1 MALYD
6 NQHWLL
12 SHIRDSFLAT
22 DDTGVHRINLGM
34 CEMVMLGED
43 IPKQMKENGMLQCY
57 PGREESDDEDLDV
70 LAESYDIQMDME
82 FTHRQRSN
90 TAQRLEKMDIER
102 KKAAEVKHVKWEHNP
117 NVVTPTDQSELFQRK
132 DFRKSASLKRGH
144 SLLSEQL
151 EKCPNLPQNPF
162 KEYAKFDGN
171 AQVGTP
177 VRKYRIFMCM
187 LPKEERTYPLQ
198 VVVTATARVLDF
210 IGLICY
216 KYASEH
222 PDHNLKE
229 DISRYGLY
237 ITEDDGEVDWAFPC
251 LDLRETISKFEFTT
265 LGLIEMKPS
274 DLARHNA
281 VSCVEKKDEEDFEGK
296 DKEQEEVANDLA
308 KMEGHT
314 TAMEAPLYQSYR
326 VHIINKMRAKT
337 EIHLGISG
345 EKIEI
350 DPVITGKGAA
360 RFWNRQRAV
369 SYHIDNI
376 AWCEVTETKGSKTMF
391 TLVYTPQSNAPDSF
405 LGQSHSLHQ
414 SASFK
419 NHDFETDSVTAE
431 EIVRKINH
439 ILELHSSA
447 SRKEYLAQKER
458 KAARRKSFH
467 LHR

>member
-12 SHIRDSFLAT
+12 SHIRDSFLST
-22 DDTGVHRINLGM
+22 DDTGM

-43 IPKQMKENGMLQCY
+43 IPKEMKSNGTLQCY
-57 PGREESDDEDLDV
+57 PGMEESDDEDLDA

-82 FTHRQRSN
+82 LSHRQRSN
-90 TAQRLEKMDIER
+90 TAQRLEKMDLER
-102 KKAAEVKHVKWEHNP
+102 KKAAKIKHVKWEHKP
-117 NVVTPTDQSELFQRK
+117 NLLSLAEQSKLFQRK
-132 DFRKSASLKRGH
+132 DFRKKNTTTNKRH
-144 SLLSEQL
+144 SFLSEQIG
-151 EKCPNLPQNPF
+151 KCPNLPQNPF
-162 KEYAKFDGN
+162 TDFAKFDGN
-171 AQVGTP
+171 AQVGIAI
-177 VRKYRIFMCM
+177 RKYRIFMCM

-198 VVVTATARVLDF
+198 IVVIATAKVLEF

-222 PDHNLKE
+222 PNHNLKE
-229 DISRYGLY
+229 DITKYGLY
-237 ITEDDGEVDWAFPC
+237 ITEDDGEVDWDFPC
-251 LDLRETISKFEFTT
+251 LDPGEVISKFEFTT
-265 LGLIEMKPS
+265 LGLVEMKPS
-274 DLARHNA
+274 DRARHNTIRHIETE
-281 VSCVEKKDEEDFEGK
+281 VNEELEVK
-296 DKEQEEVANDLA
+296 DKEQEEVAKDLA

-326 VHIINKMRAKT
+326 VYIINKVRAKT
-337 EIHLGISG
+337 EILLGISG

-350 DPVITGKGAA
+350 DPVITGKGAS

-376 AWCEVTETKGSKTMF
+376 AWCEITENKGSKTIF
-391 TLVYTPQSNAPDSF
+391 TLVYTPHSSTLDS
-405 LGQSHSLHQ
+405 LSASSSQTHSLHQ

-419 NHDFETDSVTAE
+419 NHDFEAYSVTAE
-431 EIVRKINH
+431 EIVKKINH
-439 ILELHSSA
+439 ILELRSSI

>member
-12 SHIRDSFLAT
+12 SHIRDSFLST
-22 DDTGVHRINLGM
+22 DDTGM

-43 IPKQMKENGMLQCY
+43 IPKELRSNGTLQCY
-57 PGREESDDEDLDV
+57 PGMEESDDEDLDA

-82 FTHRQRSN
+82 FSHRQRSN
-90 TAQRLEKMDIER
+90 TAQRLEKMDLER
-102 KKAAEVKHVKWEHNP
+102 KKAAKIKHVKWEHKP
-117 NVVTPTDQSELFQRK
+117 NLLSLAEQSKLFQRK
-132 DFRKSASLKRGH
+132 DFRKKNTTTSKRL
-144 SLLSEQL
+144 SLLSEQI

-162 KEYAKFDGN
+162 TEYAKFDGN
-171 AQVGTP
+171 SQVGIP
-177 VRKYRIFMCM
+177 IRKYRIFMCM

-198 VVVTATARVLDF
+198 IVVIAAAKVLEF

-222 PDHNLKE
+222 PNHSLKE
-229 DISRYGLY
+229 DITKYGLY
-237 ITEDDGEVDWAFPC
+237 ITEDDGEVDWDFPC
-251 LDLRETISKFEFTT
+251 LDPREIISKFEFTT
-265 LGLIEMKPS
+265 LGLVEMKPS
-274 DLARHNA
+274 DRARHNTIKHIETE
-281 VSCVEKKDEEDFEGK
+281 VNEELEGNN
-296 DKEQEEVANDLA
+296 KEQEEVAKDLA

-326 VHIINKMRAKT
+326 VYIINKVRAKT

-350 DPVITGKGAA
+350 DPVITGKGAS

-376 AWCEVTETKGSKTMF
+376 AWCEITENKGSKTIF
-391 TLVYTPQSNAPDSF
+391 TLVYTPHSSTLDS
-405 LGQSHSLHQ
+405 LSASSSQTHSLHQ

-419 NHDFETDSVTAE
+419 NHDFEADSMTAE

-439 ILELHSSA
+439 ILELHSST

>member
-12 SHIRDSFLAT
+12 SHIRDSFLST
-22 DDTGVHRINLGM
+22 DDTGM

-43 IPKQMKENGMLQCY
+43 IPKELRSNGTLQCY
-57 PGREESDDEDLDV
+57 PGMEESDDEDLDA

-82 FTHRQRSN
+82 FSHRQRSN
-90 TAQRLEKMDIER
+90 TAQRLEKMDLER
-102 KKAAEVKHVKWEHNP
+102 KKAAKIKHVKWEHKP
-117 NVVTPTDQSELFQRK
+117 NLLSLAEQSKLFQRK
-132 DFRKSASLKRGH
+132 DFRKKNTTTSKRL
-144 SLLSEQL
+144 SLLSEQI

-162 KEYAKFDGN
+162 TEYAKFDGN
-171 AQVGTP
+171 AQVGIP
-177 VRKYRIFMCM
+177 IRKYRIFMCM

-198 VVVTATARVLDF
+198 IVVIAAAKVLEF

-222 PDHNLKE
+222 PNHSLKE
-229 DISRYGLY
+229 DITKYGLY
-237 ITEDDGEVDWAFPC
+237 ITEDDGEVDWDFPC
-251 LDLRETISKFEFTT
+251 LDPREIISKFEFTT
-265 LGLIEMKPS
+265 LGLVEMKPS
-274 DLARHNA
+274 DRARHNTIKHIETE
-281 VSCVEKKDEEDFEGK
+281 VNEELEGNN
-296 DKEQEEVANDLA
+296 KEQEEVAKDLA

-326 VHIINKMRAKT
+326 VYIINKVRAKT

-350 DPVITGKGAA
+350 DPVITGKGAS

-376 AWCEVTETKGSKTMF
+376 AWCEITENKGSKTIF
-391 TLVYTPQSNAPDSF
+391 TLVYTPHSSTLDNLSASSSQT
-405 LGQSHSLHQ
+405 HSLHQ

-419 NHDFETDSVTAE
+419 NHDFEADSMTAE

-439 ILELHSSA
+439 ILELHSST

>member
-1 MALYD
+1 MAFYD

-12 SHIRDSFLAT
+12 SHIRDSFLST
-22 DDTGVHRINLGM
+22 DDTGM

-43 IPKQMKENGMLQCY
+43 IPKQLKENRILQCY
-57 PGREESDDEDLDV
+57 PGMEESDDDEDLDA

-82 FTHRQRSN
+82 FSHRQRSN

-102 KKAAEVKHVKWEHNP
+102 KKAAKVKHIKWEYNP
-117 NVVTPTDQSELFQRK
+117 NAITSADQLEIFHRK
-132 DFRKSASLKRGH
+132 DFRRKTPLKKGH

-151 EKCPNLPQNPF
+151 EKCPHLPENLY
-162 KEYAKFDGN
+162 KKYAKFDGN
-171 AQVGTP
+171 ALVGVP
-177 VRKYRIFMCM
+177 VRKYRIFMCL
-187 LPKEERTYPLQ
+187 LPKEQRLYPLQ
-198 VVVTATARVLDF
+198 VVVTVSARVLDF

-222 PDHNLKE
+222 PHHTLKK
-229 DISRYGLY
+229 DISHYGLY
-237 ITEDDGEVDWAFPC
+237 ITEDDGELDSAFPC
-251 LDLRETISKFEFTT
+251 LDLDETISKFEFTT
-265 LGLIEMKPS
+265 LGLNEMTPS
-274 DLARHNA
+274 DLARHNKKN
-281 VSCVEKKDEEDFEGK
+281 CTEKKDEEDKERK

-326 VHIINKMRAKT
+326 VYIINKMRAKT

-391 TLVYTPQSNAPDSF
+391 TLVYTPQSSVPDNF
-405 LGQSHSLHQ
+405 PIAGQSHSLHQ

-419 NHDFETDSVTAE
+419 NHDFEADSVTAE

-439 ILELHSSA
+439 ILELHSSQ

>member
-12 SHIRDSFLAT
+12 SHIRDSFLST
-22 DDTGVHRINLGM
+22 DDTGM

-43 IPKQMKENGMLQCY
+43 IPKELRSNGTLQCY
-57 PGREESDDEDLDV
+57 PGMEESDDEDLDA

-82 FTHRQRSN
+82 FSHRQRSN
-90 TAQRLEKMDIER
+90 TAQRLEKMELER
-102 KKAAEVKHVKWEHNP
+102 KKAAKIKHVKWEHKP
-117 NVVTPTDQSELFQRK
+117 NLLSLAEQSKLFQRK
-132 DFRKSASLKRGH
+132 DFRKKNATTSKRL
-144 SLLSEQL
+144 SLLSEQI

-162 KEYAKFDGN
+162 TEYAKFDGN
-171 AQVGTP
+171 AQVGIAI
-177 VRKYRIFMCM
+177 RKYRIFMCM

-198 VVVTATARVLDF
+198 IVVIATAKVLEF

-222 PDHNLKE
+222 PNHSLKE
-229 DISRYGLY
+229 DITKYGLY
-237 ITEDDGEVDWAFPC
+237 ITEDDGEVDWDFPC
-251 LDLRETISKFEFTT
+251 LDPREVISKFEFTT
-265 LGLIEMKPS
+265 LGLVEMKPS
-274 DLARHNA
+274 DRARHNTIKHIETE
-281 VSCVEKKDEEDFEGK
+281 VNEELEGK
-296 DKEQEEVANDLA
+296 EKEQEEVAKDLA

-326 VHIINKMRAKT
+326 VYIINKVRAKT

-350 DPVITGKGAA
+350 DPVLTGKGAS

-376 AWCEVTETKGSKTMF
+376 AWCEITENKGSKTIF
-391 TLVYTPQSNAPDSF
+391 TLVYTPHSSTLDNLSASSSQT
-405 LGQSHSLHQ
+405 HSLHQ

-419 NHDFETDSVTAE
+419 NHDFEADSMTAE

-439 ILELHSSA
+439 ILELHSST

>member
-22 DDTGVHRINLGM
+22 DDTGM
-34 CEMVMLGED
+34 CDMVILGED
-43 IPKQMKENGMLQCY
+43 IPKQLKKNGTLQCY
-57 PGREESDDEDLDV
+57 PGMEESDDEDLDAM
-70 LAESYDIQMDME
+70 AESYDIQMEME
-82 FTHRQRSN
+82 FSHRQRSN
-90 TAQRLEKMDIER
+90 TAQRLEKMDMER
-102 KKAAEVKHVKWEHNP
+102 KKAAKVKHVKWEHNP
-117 NVVTPTDQSELFQRK
+117 SPITPTDQSDLFQRK
-132 DFRKSASLKRGH
+132 DFRRKIPLKKGQ

-151 EKCPNLPQNPF
+151 EKCPHLPPNPF
-162 KEYAKFDGN
+162 KDYAIFDGN
-171 AQVGTP
+171 AQVSIS

-187 LPKEERTYPLQ
+187 LPKEDRMYPLQ
-198 VVVTATARVLDF
+198 VAVVITARVLDF
-210 IGLICY
+210 VGLICY

-229 DISRYGLY
+229 DISHYGLY
-237 ITEDDGEVDWAFPC
+237 ITEDDGEIDSAFPC
-251 LDLRETISKFEFTT
+251 LDPQETISKFEFTT

-274 DLARHNA
+274 DRARHNA
-281 VSCVEKKDEEDFEGK
+281 TSYIKKKDEEDLEGK
-296 DKEQEEVANDLA
+296 AKEQEEVAKDLA

-326 VHIINKMRAKT
+326 VYIINKMRAKT

-376 AWCEVTETKGSKTMF
+376 AWCEVTETKGSKTIF
-391 TLVYTPQSNAPDSF
+391 TLVYTPQSSAPDHILS
-405 LGQSHSLHQ
+405 QSHSLHQ

-419 NHDFETDSVTAE
+419 NHDFEADSVTAE

-439 ILELHSSA
+439 ILELHSSQ